1 MATRVRIGK
10 TWWGQAWLQAL
21 ENCDHANRL
30 PRGKSYYVHG
40 KVEFQGIDSQ
50 THHLIAHVHG
60 SAYTPYEVVLGLPQL
75 TSDECQKLVDRL
87 SADSLL
93 MARLLD
99 GELPPEVA
107 GICEELGIRL
117 FPRSAHDLLMTCSC
131 PDSAHLC
138 KHIAGFIYCL
148 ADIIDADPFA
158 IFLFKGLD
166 LIEALKDKG
175 VSIEESVKEVP
186 LTLEELLAPLESFK
200 IKTSKEKSS
209 LLNFPVKAIKPVGDT
224 LLSLLPKTIIQSQ
237 ESDLRAWF
245 KQSLKARTRKLNAL
259 DNARWDRQEELELLD
274 RATPSPFL
282 ETLKKTKEEPALY
295 LTLREESFD
304 FLLTKKSQNQDRVLE
319 SLWYVAQ
326 REEKHLPTSTR
337 SLRIVFDLAARFYEA
352 RAFVPC
358 VMQNPKGSDFLPQ
371 IWFTPSLHLPQTQAI
386 FEGFIAS
393 AEDEIDDIFKVN
405 WKASLSLIEKAYLLL
420 TGALTT
426 LHGMLGAG
434 DVDEDIFKLLISH
447 SIDVQTQA
455 PAEIGR
461 ALAQYFR
468 VLNLGRAYPWQPLI
482 KLTSLKDGE
491 VSVGFGIMART
502 KGAKPVMLK
511 TLLTSAKYDN
521 DRLAVLNILRTL
533 SELYEPFE
541 QLAKEAK
548 NLKIERAE
556 LADFMLEITPYLTL
570 LGVTVAM
577 PASLKRL
584 LSPKLSAKATSDA
597 SFGKKMLGLDSLA
610 DFDWR
615 VTLGEKTLTDEEFKE
630 LLMHV
635 GEILYNGSDYIYID
649 PIEIQKI
656 QATLENPPKLSPVQ
670 KLQAVLSGEF
680 EGVEIEGS
688 EALLE
693 KLKALTDVPL
703 LPPPPSLRATLR
715 PYQARG
721 YSWLIKNVKLGMGAL
736 IADDMGLGKTL
747 QVIAAM
753 TQLKEDGELV
763 KEKVLAVVPT
773 TLLVNWQREIEK
785 FSPTLKVAVYHGA
798 KRKLPTSD
806 FDVLLTSYGT
816 ARMDIEVLKIQRFR
830 LLVIDEAQAIK
841 NSTSS
846 QSQALKELKV
856 RQVIA
861 MSGTP
866 VENRLM
872 EYWSIFSLVQPR
884 LLGSQKDF
892 KDHFAKPIEAERDPA
907 VIDAFRKLTAPFMLR
922 RLKTDKSIIS
932 DLPDKIQQDQFVT
945 LRKDQAVLYE
955 KYLQDILRK
964 IEEAK
969 IKAKETGEDIRIL
982 QRGLVL
988 KLITGLKQICNS
1000 VSQFQKTDIEYP
1012 DSGKGDLLIDL
1023 VERSFDADR
1032 KVLIFTQYREMGDRL
1047 QKWLK
1052 STINED
1058 ALFLHGGVTVK
1069 KRAEIVDRFQNDPTQ
1084 RVMIL
1089 SLKAGG
1095 TGLNLT
1101 QASTV
1106 IHYDLWWNP
1115 AVEAQATDRAYR
1127 IGQKKDVLVYRF
1139 ITKGTFEE
1147 RINEMLDNKKELAD
1161 LTVTTGESWVGDL
1174 SETELK
1180 ALFELDKA

>member
-30 PRGKSYYVHG
+30 PRGKSYYLHG
-40 KVEFQGIDSQ
+40 KVSLQDFDSE
-50 THHLIAHVHG
+50 TNYLVAHVWG
-60 SAYTPYEVVLGLPQL
+60 SAYVPYEVVLKL
-75 TSDECQKLVDRL
+75 TPLTQDECEKLVDRI
-87 SADSLL
+87 SSDSLL
-93 MARLLD
+93 MAKLLD
-99 GELPPEVA
+99 GELPVEVA
-107 GICEELGIRL
+107 DICDELGINL
-117 FPRSAHDLLMTCSC
+117 FPRSAHDLHMRCSC
-131 PDSAHLC
+131 PDSARLC
-138 KHIAGFIYCL
+138 KHIAALIYCL
-148 ADIIDADPFA
+148 ADIIDTNPFA
-158 IFLFKGLD
+158 IFVFKGLD
-166 LIEALKDKG
+166 LVRALKDRG
-175 VSIEESVKEVP
+175 ISIEDSVKDAP
-186 LTLEELLAPLESFK
+186 LTLSELLAPLANYPLK
-200 IKTSKEKSS
+200 KSTHQIS
-209 LLNFPVKAIKPVGDT
+209 LSTLPLGTIKPVGES
-224 LLSLLPKTIIQSQ
+224 LLSLLPKTIRH
-237 ESDLRAWF
+237 SDEKNLQKWF
-245 KQSLKARTRKLNAL
+245 QKSLSTRVTRIFRLNAS
-259 DNARWDRQEELELLD
+259 RWARQEELETLD
-274 RATPSPFL
+274 RATPSPFW
-282 ETLKKTKEEPALY
+282 ETIKKTKEDAALK
-295 LTLREESFD
+295 LTLRKESFD
-304 FLLTKKSQNQDRVLE
+304 FLLTKNAQNQDRVLQ
-319 SLWYVAQ
+319 SLWYVTQ
-326 REEKHLPTSTR
+326 REEKYLPPSTQA
-337 SLRIVFDLAARFYEA
+337 LRVVYDFAARLYQS

-358 VMQNPKGSDFLPQ
+358 VMQNPEGMNFLPQ
-371 IWFTPSLHLPQTQAI
+371 VWMIPSLHLPQTQTV
-386 FEGFIAS
+386 FERFVVAVEG
-393 AEDEIDDIFKVN
+393 EIDNIFALDWEEN
-405 WKASLSLIEKAYLLL
+405 LSILQKAYLLL

-426 LHGMLGAG
+426 LHGMLAM
-434 DVDEDIFKLLISH
+434 DEYEYDIFKHLISH
-447 SIDVQTQA
+447 TLDKKTKSYPEV
-455 PAEIGR
+455 GR
-461 ALAQYFR
+461 SLARYFR

-482 KLTSLKDGE
+482 KLSSLKDGE

-511 TLLTSAKYDN
+511 TLLSSSKYDN

-533 SELYEPFE
+533 SELYQPFE
-541 QLAKEAK
+541 QLAKDAK
-548 NLKIERAE
+548 NLRIDRAE
-556 LADFMLEITPYLTL
+556 LADFLLEITPYLTL
-570 LGVTVAM
+570 LGVTVAI
-577 PASLKRL
+577 PTSLKRL
-584 LSPKLSAKATSDA
+584 LSPKLSAQATSEEG
-597 SFGKKMLGLDSLA
+597 FGEKMLGLDRLA

-615 VTLGEKTLTDEEFKE
+615 VTLGEKELTEEEFYE
-630 LLMHV
+630 LLAHA
-635 GEILYNGSDYIYID
+635 GEIIYNGADYVYID

-656 QATLENPPKLSPVQ
+656 KAKLENPPKLSPVQ

-680 EGVEIEGS
+680 EGVEIKGS
-688 EALLE
+688 EALVE
-693 KLKALTDVPL
+693 KLKALNEVPL

-753 TQLKEDGELV
+753 TQLKEDGELA

-785 FSPTLKVAVYHGA
+785 FSPTLKVAIYHGP
-798 KRKLPTSD
+798 KRKLPKSD

-816 ARMDIEVLKIQRFR
+816 ARMDIEVLKTQRFR

-846 QSQALKELKV
+846 QSQALKELKA

-892 KDHFAKPIEAERDPA
+892 KDHFARPIEAERDSA

-1000 VSQFQKTDIEYP
+1000 VSQFQKTDVEYP

-1069 KRAEIVDRFQNDPTQ
+1069 KRAEMVDRFQNDPTQ

-1147 RINEMLDNKKELAD
+1147 RINEMLENKKELAD

-1180 ALFELDKA
+1180 ALFELDKE